1 MTWLIVSLAAAVM
14 LVLAIVMT
22 WILGRA
28 KRAWAVH
35 EDPVVEKVQ
44 NALAGLDCGQC
55 GHPTCNEY
63 AHGIVEEGERIDRCL
78 PGGPPTARAVAEIL
92 GIEAPE
98 VGDHFAVVH
107 CGADQTQRRG
117 QVAYRGEPTCAGA
130 DVVGNVQSCVYGC
143 LALGDCERS
152 CPSDAIHVVDGL
164 AVVDFHKC
172 TACGNC
178 VSACPRDIITIEHF
192 PSEATVVVACCN
204 RDPGKE
210 TRKVCPVGCIACGL
224 CVKVCGELF
233 EVRRN
238 LSRLS
243 YDEMDPDAHAA
254 ALVEASRRCPTGCLP
269 YRGRG
274 LPSESDG
281 GEATTRERT
290 QL

>member
-14 LVLAIVMT
+14 LVLAVVMT

-28 KRAWAVH
+28 MRAWAVR
-35 EDPVVEKVQ
+35 EDPVVEKVE

-63 AHGIVEEGERIDRCL
+63 ARGIVEEGERIDKCL
-78 PGGPPTARAVAEIL
+78 PGGPSSAQAVAEVL

-107 CGADQTQRRG
+107 CGADNDQRRG
-117 QVAYRGEPTCAGA
+117 QVPYQGEQTCAAA
-130 DVVGNVQSCVYGC
+130 DVVGTTQACVYGC
-143 LALGDCERS
+143 LGLGDCERS
-152 CPSDAIHVVDGL
+152 CPFDAIHVLNGL

-178 VSACPRDIITIEHF
+178 VRACPRNIITIEHF
-192 PSEATVVVACCN
+192 HSDRVVVVACCN
-204 RDPGKE
+204 RDPGRE
-210 TRKVCPVGCIACGL
+210 TRQICPVGCIACGL
-224 CVKVCGELF
+224 CVKACPDLF
-233 EVRRN
+233 EVKRD

-243 YDEMDPDAHAA
+243 YDEYEPAAHDDELA
-254 ALVEASRRCPTGCLP
+254 EASGKCPARCLP

-274 LPSESDG
+274 A
-281 GEATTRERT
+281 GEHADPVREIHERS
-290 QL
+290 QP